1 MHRGSLT
8 VVLTL
13 GVGAL
18 AIAIY
23 LILLWLR

>member
-8 VVLTL
+8 VVMTL